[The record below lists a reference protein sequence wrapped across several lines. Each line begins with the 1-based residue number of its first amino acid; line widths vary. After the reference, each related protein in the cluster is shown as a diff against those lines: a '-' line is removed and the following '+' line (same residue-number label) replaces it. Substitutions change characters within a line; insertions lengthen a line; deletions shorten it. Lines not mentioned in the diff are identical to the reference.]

1 MLSNGSIIKLNVDWW
16 TAAMFTDMIDRS
28 VLEEV
33 DNNRLKWQLAVN
45 AFE

>member
-1 MLSNGSIIKLNVDWW
+1 
-16 TAAMFTDMIDRS
+16 MFTDMIDRS

-33 DNNRLKWQLAVN
+33 DNNRLKLQLAVN